1 MASELTVQTLRGP
14 TSGAN
19 ADTVLIPSGQTLHAP
34 GHVIN
39 VTHGQHNAAG
49 MSQAST
55 GWVEYTP
62 SRVTVT
68 KKLGSGQSYL
78 MVMAAAWI
86 EYGVAQAHLS
96 YSLMRDSVEVT
107 NASYGLGNLYSSI
120 NASGAYQSSADMSW
134 VDTTSLAAGNY
145 VYSVAVKSHNSA
157 TIQIGNGGR
166 LGTMQILEIA
176 Q

>member
-1 MASELTVQTLRGP
+1 MAGTLQVENLIGP

-19 ADTVLIPSGQTLHAP
+19 TNIVSIPSGQTLHAP

-39 VTHGQHNAAG
+39 VTHGTHNSAG

-78 MVMAAAWI
+78 MVMAGAWI
-86 EYGVAQAHLS
+86 EYGVAAAHLA
-96 YSLMRDSVEVT
+96 YSLMRDGAEVT
-107 NASYGLGNLYSSI
+107 GASYGLGNLYSSI

-157 TIQIGNGGR
+157 TIQIGNSGR

>member
-1 MASELTVQTLRGP
+1 MAGTLQVENLIGP

-19 ADTVLIPSGQTLHAP
+19 TNIVSIPSGQTLHAP

-39 VTHGQHNAAG
+39 VTHGTHNSAG

-86 EYGVAQAHLS
+86 EYGVAASHLA
-96 YSLMRDSVEVT
+96 YSLMRDGAEVT
-107 NASYGLGNLYSSI
+107 GASYGLGNLYSSI

>member
-1 MASELTVQTLRGP
+1 MAGTLQVENLIGP

-19 ADTVLIPSGQTLHAP
+19 TNIVSIPSGQTLHAP

-39 VTHGQHNAAG
+39 VTHGTHNSAG

-86 EYGVAQAHLS
+86 EYGVAASHLA
-96 YSLMRDSVEVT
+96 YSLMRDGAEVT
-107 NASYGLGNLYSSI
+107 GASYGLGNLYSSI

-157 TIQIGNGGR
+157 TIQIGNSGR